1 MEEFNLRVFL
11 MMTQHL
17 WSFAIGHRYHQ
28 WWNNPDTGDRLFSI
42 EVIPARWCIFWAPSG
57 KGPRVFMTDNCMELK
72 DAIHQVWP
80 DATTVLCIFH
90 LLQQVWRWLHDKKH
104 GIALE
109 DRPHILLAALCWRWG
124 GVPSRLYNLLQNE
137 VALKYPNF
145 ATYATAVYEDCES
158 WALC

>member
-11 MMTQHL
+11 MMTHSVCGAL
-17 WSFAIGHRYHQ
+17 PLAIIITSDETTQ
-28 WWNNPDTGDRLFSI
+28 TLVTAFSQLKSSLPDDAFF
-42 EVIPARWCIFWAPSG
+42 CAPSG

-109 DRPHILLAALCWRWG
+109 DRPHILLAALC
-124 GVPSRLYNLLQNE
+124 
-137 VALKYPNF
+137 
-145 ATYATAVYEDCES
+145 
-158 WALC
+158 